1 MKQKSFASSGF
12 ELVTKSTR
20 KREFLDEMN
29 LVVPWTELVALI
41 EPYAPSGKTGRPP
54 FAVATMLRIHFLQ
67 QWFGLSDPAMEEALH
82 DVPLYCEFAHLD
94 PGMGRLPDETTIL
107 RFRHLL
113 EENNLSIQ
121 LLATINATLATK
133 GLMLKTGTVVD
144 ATLIAAPSSTKNSTG
159 ERDHEMHQTKK
170 GNQWHFGMK
179 AHIGVDADSGLV
191 HTVIGTA
198 ANVNDVTQGHGL
210 LHGEETVVFA
220 DAGYQGVTKRVQ
232 ATGVDWHV
240 AMRPG
245 KRKVQK
251 HTPWGAL
258 SEQAEKLKASV
269 RAKVEHPFRV
279 IKCQFGFTK
288 VRYKGLAKNTAQLVT
303 LFALSNLCPPRASKG
318 CKPEQICSGI
328 R

>member
-1 MKQKSFASSGF
+1 MKQISLAASGF
-12 ELVTKSTR
+12 ELVTKRTR
-20 KREFLDEMN
+20 KRVFLDEMN
-29 LVVPWTELVALI
+29 LVVPWTELVGLI
-41 EPYAPSGKTGRPP
+41 QPFAASGTGVKGGRPS
-54 FAVATMLRIHFLQ
+54 FAVETMLRIHFLQ

-82 DVPLYCEFAHLD
+82 DISLYCEFAHLD
-94 PGMGRLPDETTIL
+94 PGVMRLPDESTIL

-113 EENNLSIQ
+113 EEHNLTIE

-144 ATLIAAPSSTKNSTG
+144 ATLIAAPSSTKNISG
-159 ERDHEMHQTKK
+159 ERDPEMHQTRK

-191 HTVIGTA
+191 HTVIGTP

-210 LHGEETVVFA
+210 LHGDEQVVFA
-220 DAGYQGVTKRVQ
+220 DAGYQGATKRPE

-245 KRKVQK
+245 KRR
-251 HTPWGAL
+251 AL
-258 SEQAEKLKASV
+258 NKNSPCGSLLDKAEQMKASV

-288 VRYKGLAKNTAQLVT
+288 VRYKGLAKNTAQLMT
-303 LFALSNLCPPRASKG
+303 LFALSNLWMARRHLMGERA
-318 CKPEQICSGI
+318 
-328 R
+328 